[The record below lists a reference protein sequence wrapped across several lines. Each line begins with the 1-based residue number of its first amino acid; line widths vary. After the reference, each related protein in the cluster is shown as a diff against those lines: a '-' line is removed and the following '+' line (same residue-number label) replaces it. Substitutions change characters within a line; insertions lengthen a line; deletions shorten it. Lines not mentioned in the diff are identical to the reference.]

1 MFSIN
6 LLRAE
11 PCVTTSFDMRVKRRS
26 IARLLKVAQQPN
38 SLTSRIAALDTGD
51 FKLRHL
57 TTANANM
64 VQRSDEFSYPGS
76 TLVDSAQC
84 CGRSDGMVLLV
95 AVWICNSGCYGVD
108 IVVGGGGGRWHIL
121 RKCQQDQERPLNGS
135 SDPCGMHDGS
145 RRI

>member
-1 MFSIN
+1 MFNIN

-26 IARLLKVAQQPN
+26 IARLLKVARGAN
-38 SLTSRIAALDTGD
+38 SSTWIAALDTGD

-64 VQRSDEFSYPGS
+64 VQRSDDFAYPG
-76 TLVDSAQC
+76 TKLVDSAQC

-95 AVWICNSGCYGVD
+95 GVWICTSGCYGVD
-108 IVVGGGGGRWHIL
+108 IVVGGGCWHIL